1 MRSMD
6 DDRPRTSDRIN
17 RVERSDS
24 RGERLDRA
32 EPRAS
37 DPRVEARGEAR
48 GGGERPKTTQLATQ
62 LQRWADGKA
71 TLKDVRGYSDEEL
84 YAVAK
89 TAYYFFYQG
98 RLNEARTL
106 FQGLYAV
113 NPLDAYFAKALGVV
127 ELAAGNVQ
135 GALSAYDVAIKLA
148 PSDPSV
154 YVGRAEVKLYQ
165 GNKGQAADDL
175 RKAIS
180 VSKDESPIRKKAW
193 AMLQSIGAGGSRNR

>member
-1 MRSMD
+1 MRPP
-6 DDRPRTSDRIN
+6 DRDRDLSAPAPSPGI
-17 RVERSDS
+17 D
-24 RGERLDRA
+24 
-32 EPRAS
+32 
-37 DPRVEARGEAR
+37 EA
-48 GGGERPKTTQLATQ
+48 KLQTL

-71 TLKDVRGYSDEEL
+71 TLKDVRGYTEEEL

-89 TAYYFFYQG
+89 TAYFFYYQG
-98 RLNEARTL
+98 RLNEARVL
-106 FQGLYAV
+106 FQGLYAID
-113 NPLDAYFAKALGVV
+113 PLDPYFAKALGVV

-148 PSDPSV
+148 PSDPAA

-180 VSKDESPIRKKAW
+180 VSPEESKLRAKAW
-193 AMLQSIGAGGSRNR
+193 SMLQSITSSGSRTR